1 MRTRFSLLL
10 SSLFLFCCFNT
21 LQAQELEF
29 GVKAGTSLYSGDLSP
44 KEFGLY
50 TDDLNFAGG
59 LYLRYRPSPRFGI
72 RVNGNFGRISA
83 ERNAEVPNELGQR
96 VEIERNFRS
105 AITEFNAVLE
115 YDLFYIGDMER
126 NFLAGY
132 IYGGAGV
139 LSFNPESS
147 LDGSEY
153 VEVQPLRTEAQGSGA
168 SPEYDATPYELTT
181 VVGVLGGGIR
191 VRFAER
197 IVVGLEL
204 GGRKTGSDY
213 LDDIS
218 DTQVNYLDVLSQQPN
233 GGLAARFSNPGVQ
246 NVSEVTNLSYKRGGD
261 AEDYYFVGSLTVGI
275 TIGASGSNKSG
286 CYKF

>member
-1 MRTRFSLLL
+1 MRIYFTLLL
-10 SSLFLFCCFNT
+10 SALFLFCGHNT
-21 LQAQELEF
+21 LRAQELEF
-29 GVKAGTSLYSGDLSP
+29 GVKAGTSFYSGDLSP

-50 TDDLNFAGG
+50 TDDMNFAGG
-59 LYLRYRPSPRFGI
+59 LYLRYRPRPRYGI

-83 ERNAEVPNELGQR
+83 EREAFAPNELGDL
-96 VEIERNFRS
+96 VAINRNFRS

-115 YDLFYIGDMER
+115 YDLFYIGDKES

-132 IYGGAGV
+132 LFGGVGV
-139 LSFNPESS
+139 LSFNPEST

-153 VEVQPLRTEAQGSGA
+153 VELQPLRTQAQGSG
-168 SPEYDATPYELTT
+168 PQYDATPYELTT
-181 VVGVLGGGIR
+181 VVGVLGGGVR
-191 VRFAER
+191 VRFADR

-204 GGRKTGSDY
+204 GGRKPGTDY

-218 DTQVNYLDVLSQQPN
+218 DTPVNYLDVLSQQPN
-233 GGLAARFSNPGVQ
+233 GGLAARFSNPAVE
-246 NVSEVTNLSYKRGGD
+246 NVAEVTDLLYKRGGD